1 MTRIAST
8 PFYPNGTVVAQW
20 GGWGVLASHVP
31 ASGTNGPAL
40 AYPSL
45 TLPAQAG
52 EEVRIELLTTP
63 AAGSFAYFDD
73 TAATLT
79 GAPDGAW
86 TSMFRVYIGEVDQGT
101 ATATFII
108 GNPFATLAGS
118 LDSITGNLAAGLPI
132 TATLAGALD
141 SITGN
146 LTTGQPTV
154 ATLSGALDSMSGN
167 LMAGVFSFSRPR
179 QQLSLVPTQ
188 VRTIGGQT
196 LG

>member
-1 MTRIAST
+1 MTRIANT
-8 PFYPNGTVVAQW
+8 PFYGDGTVIAQW
-20 GGWGVLASHVP
+20 GGWGVLASQVP
-31 ASGTNGPAL
+31 GTGTNGPAL
-40 AYPSL
+40 AHPSL

-63 AAGSFAYFDD
+63 AAGTFAYFDD

-86 TSMFRVYIGEVDQGT
+86 TSTFRVYIGEVDQGT

-132 TATLAGALD
+132 TATLNGSLD
-141 SITGN
+141 SITGDIR
-146 LTTGQPTV
+146 TGQPTV
-154 ATLSGALDSMSGN
+154 ATLAGSLDSMSGN
-167 LMAGVFSFSRPR
+167 LMAGVFSFSKPR
-179 QQLSLVPTQ
+179 QQFSVVPPQ